1 MTPAVPLK
9 IGLLAGEA
17 SGDQLGASLM
27 AALRSQVATP
37 IEFRGVAGPAM
48 QAQGM
53 TSLFPLSD
61 IAVMGF
67 LPVLRHLPTLIARIR
82 RCVDA
87 IVAAPPDVLV
97 LIDSPDFTHAVA
109 RRVRKRLPQLPIVDY
124 VSPSVW
130 AWRPGRARGMR
141 RYVDHVLALLP
152 FEPDAHRRLGGP
164 ACTYVGHPLI
174 ERLAELRPAEGEAA
188 RAAPVLLVL
197 PGSRRAEIEA
207 LMPTF
212 GTVGGA
218 IAAIVP
224 GLSIVLP
231 AVDSQAA
238 RIERLAA
245 TWPCRPTVVR
255 GEAAKFAAFR
265 RARVALA
272 ASGTVTLELAL
283 SGVPMVVAYRVPK
296 LEAALARR
304 LIQVPSIVLPN
315 LILGEA
321 AIPEMVQDDCVPEKL
336 MAALLALLAS
346 GTERERQVAALQRL
360 DARMRLGGSLTPSAL
375 AARVVLSYVP
385 ALRSTL
391 ADR

>member
-1 MTPAVPLK
+1 MTSAAPIK

-17 SGDQLGASLM
+17 SGDQLGASLIE
-27 AALRSQVATP
+27 ALRSYGAA

-53 TSLFPLSD
+53 TSLFPLED

-67 LPVLRHLPTLIARIR
+67 LPVLRHLPALVARVML
-82 RCVDA
+82 CVDD
-87 IVAAPPDVLV
+87 IVASPPDVLV

-109 RRVRKRLPQLPIVDY
+109 RRVRRRLPHLPIIDY
-124 VSPSVW
+124 VSPTVW
-130 AWRPGRARGMR
+130 AWRPGRAKRMR
-141 RYVDHVLALLP
+141 DYVDHVLALLP

-174 ERLAELRPAEGEAA
+174 ERLADLRPEGGEAA
-188 RAAPVLLVL
+188 RSAPILLVL

-207 LMPTF
+207 LMPVF
-212 GTVGGA
+212 GTVAAA
-218 IAAIVP
+218 IARDVP
-224 GLSIVLP
+224 GLSVVVP

-238 RIERLAA
+238 LIEWLAA
-245 TWPCRPTVVR
+245 SWPLQPSIIR
-255 GEAAKFAAFR
+255 GEAAKFSAFR
-265 RARVALA
+265 HARAALA

-321 AIPEMVQDDCVPEKL
+321 AIPEMVQNDCVPEKL
-336 MAALLALLAS
+336 IPALRVLLLP
-346 GTERERQVAALQRL
+346 GHERQRQVAQLGRL
-360 DARMRLGGSLTPSAL
+360 DTLMRPAGGLTPSAL
-375 AARVVLSYVP
+375 AARIVLSAVP
-385 ALRSTL
+385 QLKSTL
-391 ADR
+391 ADG